1 MHAKN
6 KFEWCLKKAKE
17 GGHGLKEIKP
27 NLKEANYHIEK
38 ALYNLKVTDSNIKL
52 GYSDWAVSSAFYAM
66 YHAILALLYK
76 LGYESTNQECSIN
89 AIEYFILTNRI
100 NLDIK
105 YIKMIDPNV
114 DNSIIRLRER
124 FQYGT
129 ETMISSEAITT
140 IKDNAKDFV
149 EKFQELI

>member
-1 MHAKN
+1 MHSKN
-6 KFEWCLKKAKE
+6 KFDWCLKKGKE
-17 GGHGLKEIKP
+17 GGHGLIEIKP
-27 NLKEANYHIEK
+27 NLKEARYHIEK
-38 ALYNLKVTDSNIKL
+38 AKYNLRVTDSHIKL
-52 GYSDWAVSSAFYAM
+52 GFSDWAVSSAFYAM

-89 AIEYFILTNRI
+89 AIEYFILTKKI

-114 DNSIIRLRER
+114 ESSFIKLRER

-129 ETMISSEAITT
+129 ETKIDAQTMSL
-140 IKDNAKDFV
+140 IKDNAKEFV
-149 EKFQELI
+149 EKFEELI